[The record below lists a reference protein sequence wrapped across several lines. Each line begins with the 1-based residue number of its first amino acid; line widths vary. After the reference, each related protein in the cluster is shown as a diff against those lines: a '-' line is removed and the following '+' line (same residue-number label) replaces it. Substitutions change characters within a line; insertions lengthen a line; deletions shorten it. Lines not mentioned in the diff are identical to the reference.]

1 MQLSIG
7 IILNKKLLKII
18 TPGSV
23 ARMNSRQIDEFIGMI
38 KSNPE
43 ICSNTNLLRA
53 MITAPSAGINSIAA
67 KYVKDENKYNA
78 HWLLMLESN
87 LPVSQESAL
96 NYLVNQVEAKDFS
109 AKLLMALDSNNA
121 SARKLALSVLAKI
134 KTPSVLKKVVE
145 GLVENRNPDTWK
157 IVSSNIALI
166 SSVDKYKE
174 FTNQVFLS
182 RRKGRNVKEEIKFNI
197 DQLIE
202 NISEAVEH
210 DTLLR
215 MAHSTISSDRD
226 WALRKIALLS
236 SDLDGVSIETTWKGS
251 INV

>member
-1 MQLSIG
+1 M
-7 IILNKKLLKII
+7 
-18 TPGSV
+18 
-23 ARMNSRQIDEFIGMI
+23 
-38 KSNPE
+38 
-43 ICSNTNLLRA
+43 
-53 MITAPSAGINSIAA
+53 
-67 KYVKDENKYNA
+67 
-78 HWLLMLESN
+78 
-87 LPVSQESAL
+87 
-96 NYLVNQVEAKDFS
+96 
-109 AKLLMALDSNNA
+109 
-121 SARKLALSVLAKI
+121 
-134 KTPSVLKKVVE
+134 E